1 MKIELE
7 KEELFMMLQLIRGRV
22 GTLIQMSAAATE
34 ISTDIRAK
42 VQKLENLGKKSKISF
57 TKMNV
62 KSKRVFNRKKRLFSA
77 VLFYSKG

>member
-42 VQKLENLGKKSKISF
+42 VQKLENL
-57 TKMNV
+57 
-62 KSKRVFNRKKRLFSA
+62 RKKIENQLYKNECE
-77 VLFYSKG
+77 VKKGI

>member
-42 VQKLENLGKKSKISF
+42 VQKLENLGKKIENQLYK
-57 TKMNV
+57 NECEV
-62 KSKRVFNRKKRLFSA
+62 K
-77 VLFYSKG
+77 KGI